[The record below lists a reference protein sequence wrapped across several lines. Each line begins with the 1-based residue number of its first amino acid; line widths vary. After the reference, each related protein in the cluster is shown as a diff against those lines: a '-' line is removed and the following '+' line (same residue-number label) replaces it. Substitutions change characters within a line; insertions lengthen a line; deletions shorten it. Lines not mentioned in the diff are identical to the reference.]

1 MPAPES
7 APRAGLPKSALDG
20 GPRVYLRRPLP
31 SDAPILTAAVTSS
44 TRLHGKWVQAP
55 ATAARYAA
63 YLRRFAGRKSR
74 LATKASHVGLLVCR
88 RDNGAPVGVFNFS
101 DIVHGGFQS
110 AYLGYY
116 ALAPHAGRGYMS
128 EGFALALSFAFRTLK
143 LHRVEV
149 NVQPGNARSIALVRR
164 AGLTREGFSRR
175 YIKIAGR
182 WRDHERWAMLVE
194 DWRSRRVAPR

>member
-1 MPAPES
+1 M
-7 APRAGLPKSALDG
+7 
-20 GPRVYLRRPLP
+20 YIRRPTP
-31 SDAPILTAAVTSS
+31 SDSPALTAAVASS
-44 TRLHGKWVQAP
+44 ASLHGKWVQAP
-55 ATAARYAA
+55 ATATRYTA

-74 LATKASHVGLLVCR
+74 LLAKASHIGLLACR
-88 RDNGAPVGVFNFS
+88 RGDGAAVGVFNFS
-101 DIVHGGFQS
+101 DIVRGGFQS

-128 EGFALALSFAFRTLK
+128 EGLALALEFAFRTLK

-194 DWRSRRVAPR
+194 DWRRRRTAAQ